1 MPRDLPGG
9 QFATLALVPQETDA
23 AESGDGA
30 SETEDRRSGLSG
42 FGLGSAALGL
52 LCVAAIVLTSLIWSA
67 HREERDD
74 LNHQARVMQTAF
86 DWAGVLIN
94 MNKDN
99 VQASVAKLHE
109 GTVGTLNTDLDR
121 VIEPLTNLVKTLQ
134 LKTTGQVNAVAI
146 ESVHRAAN
154 PQPATPPPDETLGGL
169 ASRTDTVLII
179 ATLAAENAGGKRPPT
194 SLNLRIGVSDVDG
207 QLLVSNLELLR

>member
-1 MPRDLPGG
+1 M
-9 QFATLALVPQETDA
+9 PQETDA

-109 GTVGTLNTDLDR
+109 STVGTLNTDLDR

-146 ESVHRAAN
+146 ESVHRAN
-154 PQPATPPPDETLGGL
+154 PQPGTPPPDETLGGL